1 MKSHQPFSLDKTF
14 AKLNEAQVILL
25 ELDINHS
32 LSKEVT
38 DSCVKLQQL
47 KKKTGVPCTI
57 I

>member
-1 MKSHQPFSLDKTF
+1 MKNHQPFSLF
-14 AKLNEAQVILL
+14 QISAKLNEVQIILL
-25 ELDINHS
+25 ELDINRS

-47 KKKTGVPCTI
+47 KKKTGVHCTI